1 MCGRTARTLC
11 EKKGMRRRGDTRATR
26 LKFVFI
32 HPRLPI
38 HFIRTRAP
46 FKMVSA
52 TISAR
57 ASTMSSPTLR
67 RAGGAV
73 RMSAASTHAASLS
86 TLLRLAAGRSS
97 LVGSPRRP
105 GAAPTARRGS
115 VAARAEISYIMVSGE
130 ERKKGV
136 GGR

>member
-11 EKKGMRRRGDTRATR
+11 EKKGMRRRVTPATR

-32 HPRLPI
+32 HPRRPI

-57 ASTMSSPTLR
+57 ASTMPSPTLR